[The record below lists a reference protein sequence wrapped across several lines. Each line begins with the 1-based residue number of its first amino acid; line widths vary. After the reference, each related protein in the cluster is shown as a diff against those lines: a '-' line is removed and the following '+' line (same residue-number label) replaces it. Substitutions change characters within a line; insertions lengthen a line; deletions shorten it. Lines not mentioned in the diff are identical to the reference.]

1 LGRVILAVTGS
12 IAAYK
17 AVEVLREFQRR
28 GWEVRVVMTRAATH
42 FVAPLTFQ
50 TLSEKRVIVDQ
61 FRDVFALEHIELCRE
76 ADALLV
82 APATADF
89 IAKMAAGLADDFPSS
104 LYLACKK
111 PVFVAPAM
119 NEGMLMHPAT
129 RRNLEILREH
139 GVRIIEPEEGPL
151 ACEEE
156 GLGRLAEPA
165 RVVFQVLSS
174 LGSRL
179 RGRKVLVTAGP
190 TREFIDEVRFISNPS
205 TGKQGLAIAHQAALM
220 GAEVHLLLSSASPF
234 RSMVSYETFTS
245 GEELRERLKGKDYDL
260 LFMTAAVGD
269 FRPAKTKGGKLRR
282 QGRLTLDLE
291 ATPDILAEICSS
303 KRPGQFVVAFAAET
317 EDFLQR
323 AKKKLGKKGADAI
336 FVNPVGRGVGF
347 GQDENRGWLIFRDGS
362 IHEIPPSS
370 KEEVARRIIELVI
383 EKEEI

>member
-1 LGRVILAVTGS
+1 MGRVILAVTGS

-17 AVEVLREFQRR
+17 AVEILREFQRK
-28 GWEVRVVMTRAATH
+28 GWEVQVVMTRAAAH

-50 TLSEKRVIVDQ
+50 ALSGQKVIVDQ
-61 FRDVFALEHIELCRE
+61 FRDVLALEHIELCRGAE
-76 ADALLV
+76 ALLV

-104 LYLACKK
+104 LYLACRK

-119 NEGMLMHPAT
+119 NEGMLLHPAT
-129 RRNLEILREH
+129 QRNLEILRKH

-151 ACEEE
+151 ACKEE

-179 RGRKVLVTAGP
+179 KGKKVLVTAGP

-220 GAEVHLLLSSASPF
+220 GAEVELLLSAASPL
-234 RSMVSYETFTS
+234 RPMVPWESFIS
-245 GEELRERLKGKDYDL
+245 GEELREKLRGRDFDL

-269 FRPAKTKGGKLRR
+269 FRPTETRPGKLRR
-282 QGRLTLDLE
+282 QGRLTLELE
-291 ATPDILAEICSS
+291 PTPDILAEVCSR
-303 KRPGQFVVAFAAET
+303 KGKGQLVVAFAAET
-317 EDFLQR
+317 EDFVRR
-323 AKKKLGKKGADAI
+323 AKEKLVKKGADVL
-336 FVNPVGRGVGF
+336 FVNPVGRNKGF
-347 GQDENRGWLIFRDGS
+347 GKENNQGWLVFRDGTTY
-362 IHEIPPSS
+362 EISS
-370 KEEVARRIIELVI
+370 SPKEEVAKRIIELI
-383 EKEEI
+383 LEKEEI